1 MISIRSQKG
10 DEEMK
15 VPLLLRM
22 PISLKEWLTGD
33 ARKRG
38 LTLTGLIL
46 AILNEYKDQK
56 KERQE

>member
-1 MISIRSQKG
+1 
-10 DEEMK
+10 MK

-22 PISLKEWLTGD
+22 PITLKEWLTGD

-56 KERQE
+56 KEG

>member
-1 MISIRSQKG
+1 MR
-10 DEEMK
+10 

-22 PISLKEWLTGD
+22 PIALKEWLMAD
-33 ARKRG
+33 ARNRG

-56 KERQE
+56 KVR

>member
-1 MISIRSQKG
+1 
-10 DEEMK
+10 MK

-22 PISLKEWLTGD
+22 PITLKEWLTED

-56 KERQE
+56 KAR